1 MRRVSPLPAAAGLPP
16 VPSQPE
22 AVFIFIFFENEYK
35 YCQISSEA
43 GLAPSGSP
51 AALLP
56 EDSARLSR
64 PGGLFLFIFS
74 ENKYCQI
81 SSEAG
86 LAPSGSPAALL
97 PGDSAHPSC
106 PGGLFYLFSPKI
118 NTARFHPRRTLPP
131 RAPLRL
137 CYREIRR
144 IRRAPAI
151 DFYLFS
157 PKINTASFHPRR
169 VLPPQAP
176 LRLCRRKIR
185 RNRKAFSVLSLSYFY
200 ALHKNTAKLYNP
212 PTALLRQCGGGFH
225 FHYTRNGERIYR
237 LRRKMLPPFG
247 GPICVKPADSNMA
260 SAMRLV

>member
-35 YCQISSEA
+35 YCQISFEA

-56 EDSARLSR
+56 EDSARLSC

-97 PGDSAHPSC
+97 PLNSAHPSRPGGLFLFIFSENKYCLIPPEAGLAPSGSPAALSPLDSAHPSC

-118 NTARFHPRRTLPP
+118 NTARFHPRRALPP
-131 RAPLRL
+131 LAPLRL
-137 CYREIRR
+137 CCRE
-144 IRRAPAI
+144 
-151 DFYLFS
+151 
-157 PKINTASFHPRR
+157 
-169 VLPPQAP
+169 
-176 LRLCRRKIR
+176 IR

-200 ALHKNTAKLYNP
+200 AKHKNTAKPYNP
-212 PTALLRQCGGGFH
+212 PPRCSGSAVGGSIFI
-225 FHYTRNGERIYR
+225 TPET
-237 LRRKMLPPFG
+237 
-247 GPICVKPADSNMA
+247 A
-260 SAMRLV
+260 SAYTACAEKCCRPSAGRSA